1 MSEELKPCPFCG
13 GDVRNVYPVN
23 PTLFDNHFL
32 VICQQC
38 GCIGPFSDERKNG
51 SLSPREFQ
59 EKAVTAWNTRVEQ
72 MVADE
77 PDKEIVCCKDCKR
90 SYEVING
97 LNELQLRCKHW
108 LDDDTPYIVVP
119 NGFCAWGER
128 KEAND
133 GRI

>member
-59 EKAVTAWNTRVEQ
+59 EKAVTAWNTRAVLPDTLEG
-72 MVADE
+72 E
-77 PDKEIVCCKDCKR
+77 PGKEIVRCKDCQFR
-90 SYEVING
+90 G
-97 LNELQLRCKHW
+97 RCTAIEEGMTRIMF
-108 LDDDTPYIVVP
+108 LDCSLAPD